1 MRPCKLWL
9 LVLSLAVA
17 ASGCAPAATPTPTPA
32 PTPTPIEGFTIAH
45 VAVVDVEKGVAVPD
59 QTVVIAGERILR
71 VAPDGAAGLRSVPPQ
86 AGLRSVPPQAGL
98 RSVPPQAGLP
108 ATTHT
113 IDGRGLYLMPGLV
126 DAHVHFFDP
135 QVFGRLMLANGVLL
149 VRDMGQVTQDVLK
162 TRAELNAGALLGPEM
177 IATGYLLDGAPA
189 QIPQIA
195 LALATPDEGRA
206 AVRQQV
212 QAGVDQ
218 IKVYSALEKD
228 VYLAILD
235 EAQKLGIKAVG
246 HVPETVY
253 VEDAAA
259 AGQRSIEHLHGFDKL
274 IGTLLGLPVTLRA
287 GGMGSDARY
296 WPRLQD
302 VDHTAL
308 QTALR
313 RIAATGVA
321 VCPTVLVFQKGVDM
335 ARFQSG
341 NHPLS
346 EYISPGIRE
355 IWKTLWDPSQAAG
368 LEYVW
373 PLMQAFVAELHE
385 AGVTLMVG
393 TDLVFPGIIP
403 GYAVHEEMARWQE
416 AGLPAADILRSAT
429 IVPARFMGLDGRLG
443 TVSEGKAASLVLVRA
458 NPLEDIQ
465 NARQVEAVFLRGKY
479 LSRADLDR
487 LLAEARQLAG
497 Q

>member
-1 MRPCKLWL
+1 MKPCKLWL

-17 ASGCAPAATPTPTPA
+17 VSACATAATPTPTPL
-32 PTPTPIEGFTIAH
+32 EGYSIIH
-45 VAVVDVEKGVAVPD
+45 VAVVDVEKGAVLPN
-59 QTVVIAGERILR
+59 QTVVIAGEHILR
-71 VAPDGAAGLRSVPPQ
+71 VAPDGEAGSPT
-86 AGLRSVPPQAGL
+86 
-98 RSVPPQAGLP
+98 
-108 ATTHT
+108 TTHT

-149 VRDMGQVTQDVLK
+149 VRDMGQVTQDVLQI
-162 TRAELNAGALLGPEM
+162 RAELDAGTTPGPQM
-177 IATGYLLDGAPA
+177 VCTGYLLDGAPA

-195 LALATPDEGRA
+195 LALATPDEARA
-206 AVRQQV
+206 AVRRQV

-218 IKVYSALEKD
+218 IKVYSSLQKN

-235 EAQKLGIKAVG
+235 EAQRLGIKVVG

-259 AGQRSIEHLHGFDKL
+259 AGQSSIEHLHGFDKL
-274 IGTLLGLPVTLRA
+274 IGKLLGLPITLRA
-287 GGMGSDARY
+287 GGQGSDARY

-313 RIAATGVA
+313 RIATTGVA
-321 VCPTVLVFQKGVDM
+321 VCPTVIVFQKGVEM
-335 ARFQSG
+335 ARFQAG
-341 NHPLS
+341 DHAMS

-355 IWKTLWDPSQAAG
+355 VWKTLWSSSQVQG
-368 LEYVW
+368 LEYIW
-373 PLMQAFVAELHE
+373 PSMQVFVAELYQ

-403 GYAVHEEMARWQE
+403 GYAVHEEMAMWQA
-416 AGLPAADILRSAT
+416 AGVPAADILRSAT
-429 IVPARFMGLDGRLG
+429 IVPARFMGLDGQLG
-443 TVSEGKAASLVLVRA
+443 TVSEGKAASLVLVRS

-465 NARQVEAVFLRGKY
+465 NARQVEAVFLRGQY
-479 LSRADLDR
+479 TNRADLDR
-487 LLAEARQLAG
+487 LLQEAKELASE
-497 Q
+497 